1 MIQSDKPIMRRQR
14 SLVFASMLLLLSFYS
29 AKAQRN
35 ISVLNLEPITIQSG
49 KEKLFYGAKIRYELS
64 GQYFSVENGAKTE
77 MKASNRIELGTGFKV
92 EVGGNFQASIDKEY
106 KPVSTNSENDFAVFP
121 NSVKNKVTIQ
131 APENIQRIRVI
142 DINGVAQLE
151 YKDVGQS
158 VLDLDLSGMQTGFY
172 VVEIITNSN
181 VERRRIVKE

>member
-14 SLVFASMLLLLSFYS
+14 SLVFVSILLLLSFYS

-35 ISVLNLEPITIQSG
+35 ISALNLDPATIQFG
-49 KEKLFYGAKIRYELS
+49 REELFYSAKIRYELP
-64 GQYFSVENGAKTE
+64 GQYFSVENGAKAE
-77 MKASNRIELGTGFKV
+77 MKAANRIELGTGFRV
-92 EVGGNFQASIDKEY
+92 EAGGNFQASIDKEY
-106 KPVSTNSENDFAVFP
+106 KSSSTNSESGFAVFP

-172 VVEIITNSN
+172 VVEIITNSK